1 MSATPL
7 QRPPPPVPDVASEQT
22 WASSVTAGLPA
33 IQRRALWTLIGVALT
48 AAVVSLG
55 LTFDTTPG
63 NTTAANWIGDAAILV
78 APVLCLWRAAVV
90 PQERTAWT
98 LIGIGIL
105 SWVAGDCYWN
115 FALAGLSSPPAPSW
129 ADAGYLLFYPLA
141 GMGLLLQI
149 RHAAGRL
156 PHGFALDWTVGA
168 LSIVAVTVAVAFGR
182 VLTTSGGDLP
192 QVVTNLAY
200 PIGDLMLLGLLVGA
214 LQLNGWRPRGVWAL
228 FGLGVV
234 LIVAGDCV
242 YLYQTAAGTYVN
254 GTPIDSLWT
263 FGFLAMGIA
272 AWRPTP
278 TRLDPGSGRWAT
290 FGPLGVF
297 ALGALTIIVWDHF
310 HALTMTAV
318 ALAALTLLAVFVRL
332 FQSLA
337 ANRELVV
344 ERERQAL
351 TDDVTGLAN
360 HRALNAVLETE
371 LRRSQRYDR
380 HLGILFIDLD
390 FFKSINDRYGH
401 DAGDRTLR
409 ELTQVVTGALR
420 AIDTIG
426 RWGGE
431 EFIAVLPETDADS
444 AAETAERIR
453 DLVAEHSFEAI
464 DGAAVTCSI
473 GVAAY
478 PANGTSHDELLRR
491 ADLAM
496 YEAKRNGRD
505 RVIVADVETDGS
517 PSALGRRAA
526 TRAAEPSPGARGA
539 TEDHRPVDGD
549 ESLDPI
555 EMQFRLSTVPAPV
568 WTTGL
573 MCLAGAAY
581 IAVAARPESRS
592 ALVALALLVLGFT
605 VAMACLPWPR
615 IIRSR
620 YRQAFVI
627 GWWLFDFAAVMAAAM
642 LDGGPRS
649 PFLLIIFTLLVFM
662 GYSMPRPALAAL
674 AGVALAGYAAM
685 ALPYG
690 EAPARTAIVLA
701 ALTGTAAMSYWQSVN
716 QDRRR
721 RALIGSRSDLRAALR
736 RSESSKQAL
745 RLSEQRLREAQ
756 AIAHIGSLE
765 WEVADNR
772 LTVSPELLRILGLRL
787 EEFDCTLEGYIARV
801 HPTDRNEVVKAIRA
815 DLRTPG
821 PFHREHRILR
831 PDGAVRLLLVDGE
844 SVFEDGRP
852 ARLRVVFQD
861 LTELRTVEARLE
873 HLSDHDPLTG
883 LLNRRRLV
891 DEIDRELR
899 YGTREDQAGALLLI
913 DVDRFGLYN
922 DAFGQPAG
930 DTVLKTIAA
939 GLGDRLRATDIVARY
954 GGDEFAAV
962 LPEVSEAD
970 ATRIA
975 EQLRTRAAECTP
987 EAPVTVSIG
996 VAMFRQGREV
1006 LGDDVLAAADTALHE
1021 AKQNGGNHVA
1031 MYRGQPTA
1039 NMSWVA
1045 QIRTALE
1052 DDRFVLYGQPIMD
1065 LDNGAISHQE
1075 LLIRLLGVDGAL
1087 IHPGSFL
1094 PSAERFGLVN
1104 RIDRWVLKQA
1114 VELARQGE
1122 RVALNLSALSIGDP
1136 QIVRA
1141 VRKAIDAG
1149 LDPANLGFEITETA
1163 AVRNLAEARAFAGEL
1178 TGLGCALAIDD
1189 FGTGFASFSYLKH
1202 IPSRFVKI
1210 DIEFI
1215 KDLTSSETDRHVVA
1229 SIVAV
1234 TRSLGKRTIAEGV
1247 ESAETLAAVRA
1258 AGVDFA
1264 QGYHIGRPTRLSAP
1278 TAFER
1283 RRAARLGSRLASFH
1297 HGAPLR
1303 YVLLS
1308 DTPRCPRR
1316 KYARLSPSQYLH
1328 Q

>member
-1 MSATPL
+1 MTTTALPQPL
-7 QRPPPPVPDVASEQT
+7 SPAPEVASETT

-33 IQRRALWTLIGVALT
+33 VQRVALWIVIGAALAAAALSLILT
-48 AAVVSLG
+48 VSPSPADAA
-55 LTFDTTPG
+55 
-63 NTTAANWIGDAAILV
+63 AANWISDAAMLA

-90 PQERTAWT
+90 PQERTAWF

-149 RHAAGRL
+149 RHAAGRF
-156 PHGFALDWTVGA
+156 PQGFALDWMVGA
-168 LSIVAVTVAVAFGR
+168 LSVVAVTTAVAFGR
-182 VLTTSGGDLP
+182 VLTTSGGDIP
-192 QVVTNLAY
+192 QVATNLAY
-200 PIGDLMLLGLLVGA
+200 PIGDLMLLVLLVGA

-228 FGLGVV
+228 FGLGLM
-234 LIVAGDCV
+234 LIVAGDCD

-254 GTPIDSLWT
+254 GTPTDSLWT
-263 FGFLAMGIA
+263 FGFLAMGFA

-278 TRLDPGSGRWAT
+278 TRLSPRSGRWST
-290 FGPLGVF
+290 SGPLAVF
-297 ALGALTIIVWDHF
+297 ALSALTIIVWDHF
-310 HALTMTAV
+310 RTLTVTAV
-318 ALAALTLLAVFVRL
+318 VLAALTLLAVFVRL

-337 ANRELVV
+337 ANRQLIV
-344 ERERQAL
+344 ERERQAM

-360 HRALNAVLETE
+360 HRALNAVLDAE
-371 LRRSQRYDR
+371 LRRSRRYDR
-380 HLGILFIDLD
+380 RLGLVFIDID

-409 ELTQVVTGALR
+409 EFCQVVAGALR

-431 EFIAVLPETDADS
+431 EFIAVLPETDLAS
-444 AAETAERIR
+444 AVETAERIR
-453 DLVAEHSFEAI
+453 DLVAAHPFEGI
-464 DGAAVTCSI
+464 DCAGMTCSI

-478 PANGTSHDELLRR
+478 PANGTSHDELLKR

-496 YEAKRNGRD
+496 YEAKRGGRD
-505 RVIVADVETDGS
+505 RVVVASAETDRS
-517 PSALGRRAA
+517 PSALGRHAA
-526 TRAAEPSPGARGA
+526 TRDPVHASPFAAGAAAEDP
-539 TEDHRPVDGD
+539 RPVAGD
-549 ESLDPI
+549 DDLDPI
-555 EMQFRLSTVPAPV
+555 ELQFRLGAVPAPA

-573 MCLAGAAY
+573 LCLTAGAY
-581 IAVAARPESRS
+581 IAFGARPGSRS
-592 ALVALALLVLGFT
+592 ALLALAVLVLAFT
-605 VAMACLPWPR
+605 LAMCCLPWPR
-615 IIRSR
+615 IVRSR
-620 YRQAFVI
+620 YREAFVV
-627 GWWLFDFAAVMAAAM
+627 GWWLFDFAAVMAASM

-649 PFLLIIFTLLVFM
+649 PFLLIAFTLLVFM
-662 GYSMPRPALAAL
+662 GHSMPRATLTALAC
-674 AGVALAGYAAM
+674 VALAGYAGL
-685 ALPYG
+685 ALAYG

-701 ALTGTAAMSYWQSVN
+701 ALAATATMSYWQSLN

-721 RALIGSRSDLRAALR
+721 RALIGSRSDLQAALR

-745 RLSEQRLREAQ
+745 RLSEQRLSEAQ

-772 LTVSPELLRILGLRL
+772 MTVSAELLRILGLRL
-787 EEFDCTLEGYIARV
+787 EEFDCTLEGYLARV
-801 HPTDRNEVVKAIRA
+801 HPTDRSEVAKRIGA

-821 PFHREHRILR
+821 PFHSEYRIVR

-844 SVFEDGRP
+844 SVFEGDRP
-852 ARLRVVFQD
+852 VRVRVVCQD

-913 DVDRFGLYN
+913 DVDRFGFYN
-922 DAFGQPAG
+922 DSFGQPAG
-930 DTVLKTIAA
+930 DTVLRSIAA
-939 GLGDRLRATDIVARY
+939 AMADRLRATDVIARY

-970 ATRIA
+970 AIRIA
-975 EQLRTRAAECTP
+975 EQLRARAADCAP
-987 EAPVTVSIG
+987 EAPITVSIG
-996 VAMFRQGREV
+996 VAMFRQGSEV
-1006 LGDDVLAAADTALHE
+1006 LGDDVLTAADIALRE

-1031 MYRGQPTA
+1031 MYKGQPGA

-1052 DDRFVLYGQPIMD
+1052 DERFVLYGQPIVD
-1065 LDNGAISHQE
+1065 LDGGLVSHHE

-1087 IHPGSFL
+1087 VEPGAFL

-1104 RIDRWVLKQA
+1104 QIDRWVLKQA
-1114 VELARQGE
+1114 IELAGGGK

-1136 QIVRA
+1136 QIVRT
-1141 VRKAIDAG
+1141 VRKAIDGG
-1149 LDPANLGFEITETA
+1149 LDPANLVFEITETA
-1163 AVRNLAEARAFAGEL
+1163 AVRNLAEARAFANEL
-1178 TGLGCALAIDD
+1178 TGLGCDLAIDD
-1189 FGTGFASFSYLKH
+1189 FGTGFASFTYLKH
-1202 IPSRFVKI
+1202 IPSRYVKI

-1215 KDLTSSETDRHVVA
+1215 KDLASSETDRHVVA
-1229 SIVAV
+1229 SIVDV

-1247 ESAETLAAVRA
+1247 EDGETLAAVRA

-1264 QGYHIGRPTRLSAP
+1264 QGHHLGRPGRLSAP
-1278 TAFER
+1278 TKFER
-1283 RRAARLGSRLASFH
+1283 ERAKHRAAVPIG
-1297 HGAPLR
+1297 
-1303 YVLLS
+1303 
-1308 DTPRCPRR
+1308 
-1316 KYARLSPSQYLH
+1316 
-1328 Q
+1328 